1 MSTPLCSL
9 IYPQKTQKNSDDT
22 NLVVFPEM
30 IGTWLVLADEWL
42 LQRMGLLNRKHNWL
56 LSMLPYTL
64 PMLLVIVAHLP
75 RFLMLFVRQLLLTL
89 TRKVRTPQ
97 HRHGS
102 GQMMGLVRMLL
113 SLSFWIGLLSRVVIL
128 CKADRMMQ
136 TYVSTF
142 SWLAQQHKCYIVAG
156 SILLPRCGY
165 LEHGIKDMI
174 GSRGVHVR
182 SFTKADL
189 DEGLYNMC
197 MVFDPSGDIVHIS
210 HKQFPVEDEIHLLN
224 MDWQMLMDRTGHGG
238 STLQKKKKKNGRQVR
253 EEVPDRLDQSS
264 RKQRFSMEP
273 RERSLFHCDKI
284 GNVGI
289 LICADAWYPESYEP
303 LIRAQCRLVIVP
315 SFSTPAGA
323 FFSSWPGHSNID
335 RTIPEDVDLD
345 DVENRTL
352 AAMWEKY
359 ALAGVN
365 RIGQMDGAVGVCCH
379 CVCSIYS
386 DMTAA
391 GQSYICT
398 SERGTGMQEHC
409 EIVQRASNPFEE
421 CILVHEL

>member
-1 MSTPLCSL
+1 MDSR
-9 IYPQKTQKNSDDT
+9 DT

-42 LQRMGLLNRKHNWL
+42 LQWMGLFHRQHNWL

-64 PMLLVIVAHLP
+64 PMLFVIVAHLP
-75 RFLMLFVRQLLLTL
+75 RFLMLFARQLLLTL
-89 TRKVRTPQ
+89 IRKVRTPQ

-128 CKADRMMQ
+128 CKADRMLQ
-136 TYVSTF
+136 IYVNTF
-142 SWLAQQHKCYIVAG
+142 SRLAQQHKCYIVAG
-156 SILLPRCGY
+156 SILLPRCRY
-165 LEHGIKDMI
+165 LEHGAKSIVGSNAGARAI
-174 GSRGVHVR
+174 GDRL
-182 SFTKADL
+182 FTAAEL

-197 MVFDPSGDIVHIS
+197 MVFDPSGNIVHIS
-210 HKQFPVEDEIHLLN
+210 HKQFPVEDEVYILN
-224 MDWQMLMDRTGHGG
+224 MDWQMLMDRTG
-238 STLQKKKKKNGRQVR
+238 QRRERQVVR
-253 EEVPDRLDQSS
+253 EEVPDRLDQAS
-264 RKQRFSMEP
+264 RKQRFSTEP
-273 RERSLFHCDKI
+273 KERSVFHCDKI

-315 SFSTPAGA
+315 SFSTPARA

-335 RTIPEDVDLD
+335 HTIPEDVDLN
-345 DVENRTL
+345 DVDNRTL

-365 RIGQMDGAVGVCCH
+365 RIGKMDGAVGVCCQ
-379 CVCSIYS
+379 CVCSIYG

-398 SERGTGMQEHC
+398 SEKGTGVQEHC
-409 EIVQRASNPFEE
+409 EIVQRASNPFHE